1 GHVGV
6 RGGVRGAHH
15 HGPLLVRVVLVLMMM
30 LLPLPQVIG
39 QILPLLL
46 LLLERQVLEFL
57 CALF

>member
-1 GHVGV
+1 M